1 MIKFIKLMTGEEI
14 VCELEETST
23 GYFVK
28 WPAKVTMVIDQEENT
43 PRNKIEPFLMHVKGH
58 SVYLEK
64 EKVFYVADPVND
76 LAEYYDKTFG
86 NMVPKAVAAT
96 AANEG

>member
-1 MIKFIKLMTGEEI
+1 MIKYVKLMTGEEV
-14 VCELEETST
+14 VCELDETSA
-23 GYFVK
+23 GYFMK
-28 WPAKVTMVIDQEENT
+28 WPARVTLVVDPTDNT
-43 PRNKIEPFLMHVKGH
+43 AKNKIEPFLMHVKGH
-58 SVYLEK
+58 SIFLEK

-86 NMVPKAVAAT
+86 NMVPKAVP

>member
-1 MIKFIKLMTGEEI
+1 MIKFVKLMTGEEV
-14 VCELEETST
+14 VCELDETPD
-23 GYFVK
+23 GYYIK
-28 WPAKVTMVIDQEENT
+28 WPAKVIMTLDPVENT
-43 PRNKIEPFLMHVKGH
+43 PKNRIEPFLMHVKGH
-58 SVYLEK
+58 SVFLEK

-86 NMVPKAVAAT
+86 NMVPKAVAPV

>member
-1 MIKFIKLMTGEEI
+1 MIKFIKLMTGEEV
-14 VCELEETST
+14 VCELEETSG
-23 GYFVK
+23 GYFIK
-28 WPAKVTMVIDQEENT
+28 WPAKVALVVDPADNT
-43 PRNKIEPFLMHVKGH
+43 AKNKIEPFLMHVKGH
-58 SVYLEK
+58 SVFLEK

-86 NMVPKAVAAT
+86 NMVPKAIA